1 MRRLMD
7 KKQQQRD
14 ELNKL
19 YNTRAN
25 LRLKYIAI
33 GIMAVGIAIML
44 AIIIWMDQIS
54 REMMLLMRGCVGIC
68 AIVFVILCGIPVY
81 RVNSAYWQQRGN
93 QKNR

>member
-25 LRLKYIAI
+25 LRLKYISI

-44 AIIIWMDQIS
+44 AIII
-54 REMMLLMRGCVGIC
+54 
-68 AIVFVILCGIPVY
+68 
-81 RVNSAYWQQRGN
+81 
-93 QKNR
+93 